1 VNAILDRGRSIAARI
16 AGLPPVVTFNEVMA
30 TYNSAAG
37 GLLAAGLAYG
47 ALVALL
53 PGFLLFI
60 GLVGFV
66 IRDPETRS
74 EIIRQ
79 ASAQIPPLAELV
91 RDGVTSLVDT
101 ASAASI
107 LGLVGL
113 AWGTSRFYGS
123 LDEAFARIFRLAPE
137 RSMVERLVRGF
148 LSVVLLLGAFVGA
161 LVATGAQQFVDGTLP
176 GGPAGD
182 ALRTILR
189 LGVPIAAA
197 VVVTLIVAAIYKM
210 VPNVKVPM
218 SALLPPAI
226 VVGILLALLTQ
237 LFVFI
242 APRLVGS
249 LAVFGGFAAV
259 FAALAWLALGFQALL
274 IGAAWVRERVHDADP
289 SSVPPTPAEG
299 GVDPVVT
306 EPQWVRR
313 EPLPPP
319 PPGVQPAPRPELRED
334 E

>member
-1 VNAILDRGRSIAARI
+1 MNAILDRGRAIADRI
-16 AGLPPVVTFNEVMA
+16 SRLPPVVTFNEVMA
-30 TYNSAAG
+30 TYNSASG

-53 PGFLLFI
+53 PGFLLFVGI
-60 GLVGFV
+60 VGFL
-66 IRDPETRS
+66 IRDPDTRN
-74 EIIRQ
+74 EIIAQ
-79 ASAQIPPLAELV
+79 ASAQIPPLAGLV
-91 RDGVTSLVDT
+91 RDGITSLVDT

-107 LGLVGL
+107 FGLIGL

-137 RSMVERLVRGF
+137 RTMVERLVRGF
-148 LSVVLLLGAFVGA
+148 LSVVLLLGGFAGA
-161 LVATGAQQFVDGTLP
+161 LVMTGAQQFLDGTLP
-176 GGPAGD
+176 GGAAGD
-182 ALRTILR
+182 ALRTVLR

-197 VVVTLIVAAIYKM
+197 LVVTLIVAAVYRM
-210 VPNVKVPM
+210 VPNVTVPR

-226 VVGILLALLTQ
+226 VVGVLLALLTQ

-274 IGAAWVRERVHDADP
+274 IGAAWVRERVHDVDP
-289 SSVPPTPAEG
+289 GAVPPTPAEG
-299 GVDPVVT
+299 GVDSMVT
-306 EPQWVRR
+306 EPEWVRR

-319 PPGVQPAPRPELRED
+319 PPGVQPAPRREFRA
-334 E
+334 EE

>member
-1 VNAILDRGRSIAARI
+1 MNAILDRARALAARVG
-16 AGLPPVVTFNEVMA
+16 ALPPVVTLSEVMA
-30 TYNSAAG
+30 TYGSAAG

-47 ALVALL
+47 ALVAML
-53 PGFLLFI
+53 PGFLLFV

-66 IRDPETRS
+66 IRDPVTRD
-74 EIIRQ
+74 EVIRQ
-79 ASAQIPPLAELV
+79 ASTQFPPLAELV
-91 RDGVTSLVDT
+91 RDGITSLADT

-107 LGLVGL
+107 LGIIGL

-137 RSMVERLVRGF
+137 RSMVERVVRGF

-161 LVATGAQQFVDGTLP
+161 LVATGAQQFIDSTLP

-197 VVVTLIVAAIYKM
+197 AVVTLIVAAVYRM
-210 VPNVKVPM
+210 VPNVHVPV
-218 SALLPPAI
+218 SALLPPAM
-226 VVGILLALLTQ
+226 VVGIVLALLTQ

-242 APRLVGS
+242 APRLIGA

-259 FAALAWLALGFQALL
+259 FAALAWLSLGFQALL
-274 IGAAWVRERVHDADP
+274 IGAAWVRERVHDVAP
-289 SSVPPTPAEG
+289 GSVPPTPAEG
-299 GVDPVVT
+299 GVDPIVGEAAWT
-306 EPQWVRR
+306 RR

-319 PPGVQPAPRPELRED
+319 PPGVQPAPRPSMGDPE
-334 E
+334 